1 MSSVLLS
8 WCNDTLKLS
17 ITSRG
22 EKISSL
28 TSDFKNGYLFA
39 ELLYKVNQ
47 LPFEFP
53 GPMIDNDRSET
64 IISNYANLQDTF
76 SRLGI
81 ELQGKLVSNLVT
93 GKAGT
98 AESVLYRLKTQLA
111 PFERV
116 VVGRPPTEGSKAL
129 ARLEPKLA
137 KPSYQTMTN
146 MIFNK
151 VLHKIVGN
159 QRELDMAEFLQK
171 FTHNARNEHFAN
183 IDAYNRSVLEYMRS
197 FYQEFRKDRRS
208 HMEILAKR
216 ERELTE
222 KGAQEWS
229 RNQSVRLAEVRQQR
243 YIAMRLAAENAA
255 KKRSLV
261 GKDFSEFTHGTSEL
275 ALLAAVHGINV
286 EPTGAALEAQRIVPN
301 GPPLSNSLSR
311 DEYLAELASR
321 LGPEGGAKPT
331 LGRTS
336 SGSAGVMSAQIA
348 SAVSGAGTE
357 SLSESAIHAATY
369 RASDTAARHIVNTLQ
384 ARKGS
389 EAEAASLRTRR
400 RRNVLAASE
409 LETER
414 VLHKQRIEQLK
425 SAALK
430 PSIPET
436 ALIGVVR
443 GVLRAEKAFIQ
454 RRQELDSLDA
464 LRRSETNWAE
474 LSRQRDVFVNIRAR
488 HDRAVQLACFT
499 YDNCIAE
506 RNRLNEAEAIS
517 FARFIAL
524 KIVDFSTEAA
534 KGRELLRGRSGP
546 VSRLTGAVK
555 ALLRLGDKTRNI
567 NEEHKSSSKETDDIM
582 ALADEAQAALDE
594 PDDGSRFDSGEND
607 LSQSVYRDLTTMLSS
622 DFPISAAY
630 PDLSQSMRPLAQ
642 PGSFDMEAGVSHIAL
657 VNALRSAESAAAV
670 AISKSTSN
678 PSDHSL
684 AAAAASASTAVTI
697 AAAAV
702 AASEANTVSVIMLRD
717 TPEAIA
723 MLPLAGVRGELP
735 SEMPPSDIEGSILT
749 EAQALLDA
757 CNLRD
762 HLVKIGAWGEIP
774 DYHSSQLS
782 ELAVAAL
789 EGFVSG
795 FLVRSSNKV
804 KLGLPALLPEIFSP
818 VKVPEAQ
825 APSIPI
831 PEPTPTPAPAPS
843 TVKSG
848 GAPTGKAPVPAA
860 AGARRNSAAKVEPSI
875 IASSVSLPVSAVAQV
890 IEDDSPPLDPFS
902 TEGFRGINS
911 RSSRIN
917 TALSA
922 ATESSS
928 TPATALLAS
937 SFTQFA
943 LRQEPSAASDVLGL
957 VVRNIE
963 EAAQAAD
970 IRLNGPPPATAFD
983 KAALLRPFR
992 FPVQVAMIGPQHSGI
1007 LTQSTKLADL
1017 FNLALIHP
1025 KSLLMRGVVLA
1036 WPSSNQFKKAVS
1048 EEHGSRPSSR
1058 SGVAVT
1064 STTSVYTHVAPG
1076 THQKGVMPL
1085 YTVPAN
1091 ELPSGGHGIRR
1102 PHLNAV
1108 GGRAESIDTDGGFA
1122 SAQAGS
1128 LPTLSSSSIDQGDKN
1143 RRAGR
1148 KQPTHLPPPP
1158 LVVGDALPSHTASV
1172 FGIVMQTDEAPSN
1185 VPKTLI
1191 STIPVSES
1199 RLLSPLFDNELRRLG
1214 QLVLSSSAHLPMD
1227 NGRYFKDAIG
1237 IPGTVDAHVDWN
1249 KLPDSIFVE
1258 CICSAITQLA
1268 NVTGM
1273 AAHHVDRPAHSVSTT
1288 EGSIRGWILA
1298 GFPNSLNQARL
1309 LEKALT
1315 GFEDKGPLS
1324 KPSNTTPSAFK
1335 RDDHDPTTMR
1345 TTASDLLMAHLPQ
1358 EGASPTAQSAH
1369 LMALLQES
1377 SIGADLRTS
1386 SHVFEAKSGAAA
1398 RIEDSVKFWSAL
1410 MAPAPEIGGAK
1421 SNVPRYEISW
1431 PHALDAVLRLDTTP
1445 ERILRRALG
1454 WVADTQ
1460 SIGPTT
1466 VWNKKSM
1473 NSGVRVFAR
1482 QLEQTPLTLHS
1493 HAMVHGQHNSG
1504 NNPSI
1509 TSTPDCPVAAVLVA
1523 MAGIDL
1529 PEQQSLHAPG
1539 SGRNQKA
1546 QPIPSVGDP
1555 AIGPPS
1561 PMSMPESLLNES
1573 SLGSASDG
1581 LYNSH
1586 MQIPLQPLYDNHM
1599 PAQHLP
1605 FVYHTDAI
1613 PPQHLHE
1620 SIVTFAP
1627 IISAEMAY
1635 RPGSDGCVVFSDQQ
1649 VVDLEGTALQIAKDM
1664 EAYANEVS
1672 SLDQFYS
1679 RGPGLIRVVKTW
1691 TTKRGSLAPINKRKQ
1706 AAPPLQSSASI
1717 SIAPV
1722 EDMVAGGQASVVPS
1736 ASFDDFL
1743 TVNCV
1748 EGVGGAVEAEEED
1761 GIDDHINTNV
1771 HFQTST
1777 DGELDGDSYVD
1788 YRVGGGRGG
1797 ITGPSSRATV
1807 SMFLPHDESAAVAA
1821 SGSLRVNTV
1830 PMPPA
1835 TAGEWAPARFDTLNE
1850 RELTDRLAST
1860 LRLALSA
1867 KQDADNAR
1875 AFAYEEA
1882 LAAVTTE
1889 TQLIINHRQFAQKL
1903 RSGAGI
1909 AAAEARQFMIQERS
1923 RLLAA
1928 RRNAAAA
1935 AGIDLDDDEEDDEE
1949 DDLDNED
1956 GSNLSQDAVRKA
1968 NIEVDPLTLPPNADI
1983 LVYRDPGS
1991 MRIAPP
1997 PLPESVIL
2005 QATEIATAQEQA
2017 FAAFNAAKESKAKA
2031 GGVSFGGEKT
2041 EVQVMPSKLILPAI
2055 PHASIAFVLK
2065 SEWDT
2070 AVKTYVSEAKI
2081 AMRCLRVAEHASV
2094 ARLAIVRRRVREL
2107 AGRPC
2112 PELQLPMAHF
2122 QRNWNDFGLSSG
2134 LVAGSSRA
2142 LGAVADIE
2150 YVLRGAKSSKP
2161 ARELIASEFLL
2172 RLEETTQGMWDA
2184 VDHREGESIARLA
2197 DLVGD
2202 GWVAHAQA
2210 SATAC
2215 FVKLLKAEVKR
2226 FDGTRRVLL
2235 DYYSAAEGAKVAF
2248 DDFIGTALTASSEAA
2263 AKEAA
2268 ALLAAAKKAPPLSRV
2283 GSRRSST
2290 APAVAQE
2297 AHHTK
2302 VEPASAPAPAVAKPG
2317 GKPSAPTSSKPG
2329 SASGTKP
2336 GVASPDPTSQTVGA
2350 PPQTPSASATATL
2363 EIKKSPTGLLP
2374 PLLPAESDGVDENAL
2389 TDAIDPRRLHF
2400 IFSNVVNNLLKD
2412 FGGGLLSSS
2421 LVSDD
2426 KAFPGLD
2433 ELDGDEFS
2441 LTATALKD
2449 PPPPESKR
2457 VTISEDE
2464 ELAKSQADA
2473 AAATAAPAKPEAA
2486 GKGKPGSAAATKS
2499 TPATGKPGSGKGA
2512 AAPAP
2517 APAPEPA
2524 PVPAP
2529 APAPTPPVEPLGP
2542 KLYEARVLVRPL
2554 KRLIT
2559 AIRAASAIADA
2570 VTACIESMVIAQA
2583 RAREKRL
2590 RADRQS
2596 VRTAISNALSES
2608 TDAKIKQIEAD
2619 AAAAKAALLQKQKA
2633 ASSSPPASNAIV
2645 APVKPVVKPSAAAVR
2660 EFAAAAVVLEVDIG
2674 KIADE
2679 AAPSDNGSIAPSGVG
2694 VSAFLDEGLFVALRY
2709 ETEKFRAG
2717 LAVILRHCAAHVNR
2731 IAKRADSCFLGAH
2744 SDIMRASMS
2753 EGACVEAFASLAKT
2767 CIIKGKPL
2775 PHELKIKQSADCAA
2789 FLVDK
2794 ASRMIQISDSDSI
2807 GGGLLSIARPS
2818 TLPGVFS
2825 CIERGD
2831 LTADAEEED
2840 EVLFDSQ
2847 DGEHQARE
2855 LMLGLSPHQ
2864 STLVA
2869 SCLRGTAVT
2878 YSSDASGPFGAYGV
2892 APTSTIPL
2900 NLFVDSL
2907 TRLGASGMLP
2917 AQWAHAAL
2925 AAMSVSASDK
2935 EAARSSPLH
2944 ILGEMFKVTEV
2955 GAGTAAA
2962 AAIAAGD
2969 AEAAAIEDVVE
2980 WRMFVASLVISGPA
2994 DDMLPTNGPGSD
3006 APIQRAY
3013 KASVASIRRN
3023 GGTVILPDVLA
3034 ISNGISQ
3041 PPTPDEVLT
3050 LYNAAT
3056 GRTSSSSPT
3065 TSPGKTGLVEAWKS
3079 AVFDVDD
3086 STLDGN
3092 GALDRDASLRDS
3104 SSQFQA
3110 ALVLRSE
3117 VSNCGAWW
3125 FEKTNVLDSSSVRPE
3140 PSVNDRPKYYADG
3153 DVILADEYTED
3164 DISTL
3169 RNSIDATTAFDGT
3182 SGPFSGWHHVS
3193 ESHASPLAFSNDTR
3207 AGMRAFA
3214 AKEDRAQVSKET
3226 AAATS
3231 NAMRSCTIGDAA
3243 IKAVLLDTFGVYAGA
3258 VYTDPATLESKGY
3271 SESDQ
3276 LVDVSGLCRA
3286 LMNVSRARS
3295 SQ

>member
-1 MSSVLLS
+1 MSGVILS
-8 WCNDTLKLS
+8 WCNDSLKLS
-17 ITSRG
+17 SSRG
-22 EKISSL
+22 EKVTSL
-28 TSDFKNGYLFA
+28 DLDFANGYLFA
-39 ELLYKVNQ
+39 ELLFKVNQ
-47 LPFEFP
+47 LPFSFP
-53 GPMIDNDRSET
+53 GPFVDDDRSET
-64 IISNYANLQDTF
+64 IINNYAHLQDTF
-76 SRLGI
+76 TRLGI
-81 ELQGKLVSNLVT
+81 ELQGSIVAALVA
-93 GKAGT
+93 KKKGT
-98 AESVLYRLKTQLA
+98 VESVLYRLKTQLA

-146 MIFNK
+146 MVFDK
-151 VLHKIVGN
+151 VLHRIAGN
-159 QRELDMAEFLQK
+159 QREHDMAEFLEK
-171 FTHNARNEHFAN
+171 FTHDARNEHFAN

-197 FYQEFRKDRRS
+197 FYQDFRKERRN
-208 HMEILAKR
+208 HMAVLTER

-261 GKDFSEFTHGTSEL
+261 GKDLGEITHGTSEL

-336 SGSAGVMSAQIA
+336 SGSAGTMSAQIA
-348 SAVSGAGTE
+348 SAVSGSGAE

-369 RASDTAARHIVNTLQ
+369 RASDAAAKHIVNTLQ

-414 VLHKQRIEQLK
+414 VLHHQRIEQLK

-474 LSRQRDVFVNIRAR
+474 LSRQRDVFVGIRSR

-506 RNRLNEAEAIS
+506 RSRNLEAEAIS

-546 VSRLTGAVK
+546 VSRLSRAVK
-555 ALLRLGDKTRNI
+555 ALLKLGGGASKNI
-567 NEEHKSSSKETDDIM
+567 TSSSNEEHKSSSKEADEIM
-582 ALADEAQAALDE
+582 ALADEAQGSSE

-607 LSQSVYRDLTTMLSS
+607 LSQTVYRDLMTMLSS
-622 DFPISAAY
+622 DFPIAAAY
-630 PDLSQSMRPLAQ
+630 PNLSQYVRPLAQ
-642 PGSFDMEAGVSHIAL
+642 PGVFDMEASVTHIGL
-657 VNALRSAESAAAV
+657 IDALRTAEATAAAAV
-670 AISKSTSN
+670 AKSSAN

-702 AASEANTVSVIMLRD
+702 AASEASAVSVSFLRE

-735 SEMPPSDIEGSILT
+735 SDMPPSDIEESILT
-749 EAQALLDA
+749 EAQTLLDA
-757 CNLRD
+757 CNIRD
-762 HLVKIGAWGEIP
+762 FLVRIGAWGESP
-774 DYHSSQLS
+774 DLHSSQLS
-782 ELAVAAL
+782 EQAMIAV

-804 KLGLPALLPEIFSP
+804 RLGLPALLPEIFAPAKAPEAPQSAP
-818 VKVPEAQ
+818 VPE
-825 APSIPI
+825 
-831 PEPTPTPAPAPS
+831 PAPAPAAPAG
-843 TVKSG
+843 KSG
-848 GAPTGKAPVPAA
+848 GAPPSGKAPAPTS
-860 AGARRNSAAKVEPSI
+860 AGARRNSVAKAEPPSAALLPSPP
-875 IASSVSLPVSAVAQV
+875 AAEVTP
-890 IEDDSPPLDPFS
+890 IEDDSPPLDPLS
-902 TEGFRGINS
+902 TDGFRGISS
-911 RSSRIN
+911 RSTRIN
-917 TALSA
+917 TALAAA
-922 ATESSS
+922 ATSAS
-928 TPATALLAS
+928 TPSANLLAS

-943 LRQEPSAASDVLGL
+943 LGQDPSAASDVLGL

-970 IRLNGPPPATAFD
+970 VRVNGPPPATAFD
-983 KAALLRPFR
+983 KASLLRPFR
-992 FPVQVAMIGPQHSGI
+992 FPVQVAMIGPPHSGI

-1025 KSLLMRGVVLA
+1025 RSLLMRGVVLA
-1036 WPSSNQFKKAVS
+1036 WPSSNQFKKAIS

-1058 SGVAVT
+1058 SGVAVA
-1064 STTSVYTHVAPG
+1064 SSTSVYTHAAPG

-1085 YTVPAN
+1085 YSVPAN

-1102 PHLNAV
+1102 PHINVV

-1122 SAQAGS
+1122 SAPAGS
-1128 LPTLSSSSIDQGDKN
+1128 LPTLSSSSIDQQQGDKQ
-1143 RRAGR
+1143 RRTGR
-1148 KQPTHLPPPP
+1148 KQPTHIPPPP
-1158 LVVGDALPSHTASV
+1158 LIVGDALPSHTASV

-1214 QLVLSSSAHLPMD
+1214 QLVLSSPAHLPMD
-1227 NGRYFKDAIG
+1227 NGRYLKEVTG
-1237 IPGTVDAHVDWN
+1237 VPGTVDAHVDWS
-1249 KLPDSIFVE
+1249 KLPDAIVVE

-1273 AAHHVDRPAHSVSTT
+1273 AAHHVDRPANSVSTT
-1288 EGSIRGWILA
+1288 DGGILGWILS

-1315 GFEDKGPLS
+1315 GFEDKGPLP
-1324 KPSNTTPSAFK
+1324 KPSNATPSAFT
-1335 RDDHDPTTMR
+1335 RDHHDPSTMR
-1345 TTASDLLMAHLPQ
+1345 AAASDMLMAHLPQ
-1358 EGASPTAQSAH
+1358 EGSSPKAQSAH

-1386 SHVFEAKSGAAA
+1386 SHVLEAKSGAAA

-1410 MAPAPEIGGAK
+1410 IAPAPEIGGAK
-1421 SNVPRYEISW
+1421 AVVPRYEVNW

-1445 ERILRRALG
+1445 ERLLRRALG
-1454 WVADTQ
+1454 WMVDMQ
-1460 SIGPTT
+1460 SENPVS

-1473 NSGVRVFAR
+1473 GPGVRTLAR
-1482 QLEQTPLTLHS
+1482 LLDQPPLTLHS
-1493 HAMVHGQHNSG
+1493 HAMVQGQHHNS
-1504 NNPSI
+1504 NEASI

-1546 QPIPSVGDP
+1546 HPAPSIGDP

-1581 LYNSH
+1581 VYNSH
-1586 MQIPLQPLYDNHM
+1586 MHVPQPVFDNHT

-1605 FVYHTDAI
+1605 FVYHADAI

-1620 SIVTFAP
+1620 SVVNFTP

-1635 RPGSDGCVVFSDQQ
+1635 RPGSDGCVVFSDPR
-1649 VVDLEGTALQIAKDM
+1649 VVDLEGTALQVSKEL
-1664 EAYANEVS
+1664 EAFVNEIP

-1679 RGPGLIRVVKTW
+1679 RGPGLIRIVKTW
-1691 TTKRGSLAPINKRKQ
+1691 TTRRGTIAQNNKRKP
-1706 AAPPLQSSASI
+1706 AAPLQSSASI

-1722 EDMVAGGQASVVPS
+1722 EDMVAGGQASVLPS

-1743 TVNCV
+1743 AVNGNEV
-1748 EGVGGAVEAEEED
+1748 VGSAVEAGEED
-1761 GIDDHINTNV
+1761 GADDQSNNHA

-1788 YRVGGGRGG
+1788 YRATGGRGG
-1797 ITGPSSRATV
+1797 AVGPSVRTQG

-1821 SGSLRVNTV
+1821 SGSFRVNAA

-1835 TAGEWAPARFDTLNE
+1835 TAGEWVPSRFDTLNE
-1850 RELTDRLAST
+1850 RELTDRLSST
-1860 LRLALSA
+1860 LRSALAA

-1889 TQLIINHRQFAQKL
+1889 TQLIINHRQLAQKL
-1903 RSGAGI
+1903 RSGAGV
-1909 AAAEARQFMIQERS
+1909 AAAEAKQFVIQERS
-1923 RLLAA
+1923 KLLAQ
-1928 RRNAAAA
+1928 RRSAAAA
-1935 AGIDLDDDEEDDEE
+1935 AGVELDDDDEEEEEEDEE
-1949 DDLDNED
+1949 VVED
-1956 GSNLSQDAVRKA
+1956 GDSSERPRGSQKA
-1968 NIEVDPLTLPPNADI
+1968 PIDLDPLTMPPNADV

-1997 PLPESVIL
+1997 PLPDAVVL
-2005 QATEIATAQEQA
+2005 QATEIAVTQEKA
-2017 FAAFNAAKESKAKA
+2017 LEAIKAANESSAKS
-2031 GGVSFGGEKT
+2031 GGVSFDNKNNISST
-2041 EVQVMPSKLILPAI
+2041 ISKVTLPSV

-2065 SEWDT
+2065 SGWDSS
-2070 AVKTYVSEAKI
+2070 VKEYISEAKV

-2094 ARLAIVRRRVREL
+2094 ARLAIVRRRIREL

-2134 LVAGSSRA
+2134 LTAGSSRA
-2142 LGAVADIE
+2142 LGAVAEVE
-2150 YVLRGAKSSKP
+2150 YTLRGSKSTKP

-2184 VDHREGESIARLA
+2184 VDHREGESVARLA
-2197 DLVGD
+2197 DLVSD

-2268 ALLAAAKKAPPLSRV
+2268 ALLAAAKKAPSLSRV

-2290 APAVAQE
+2290 APAPVHQDAPPAKAEPVA
-2297 AHHTK
+2297 A
-2302 VEPASAPAPAVAKPG
+2302 APAAPKPGAKPV
-2317 GKPSAPTSSKPG
+2317 AHASSKPG
-2329 SASGTKP
+2329 SASGVKP
-2336 GVASPDPTSQTVGA
+2336 GASPDPSQTGA

-2363 EIKKSPTGLLP
+2363 ETKKTPSSLLP
-2374 PLLPAESDGVDENAL
+2374 PLPPVEPDGVDEAAL
-2389 TDAIDPRRLHF
+2389 VDSMDLRRLHA
-2400 IFSNVVNNLLKD
+2400 ILSNVVNNLLKD
-2412 FGGGLLSSS
+2412 FVGGLLPSS
-2421 LVSDD
+2421 LLSED

-2433 ELDGDEFS
+2433 DLDGEEFS

-2449 PPPPESKR
+2449 PPPPESKK
-2457 VTISEDE
+2457 VTISPDDE
-2464 ELAKSQADA
+2464 LVKREAEA
-2473 AAATAAPAKPEAA
+2473 AAAAAAAAAKPET
-2486 GKGKPGSAAATKS
+2486 GKGKSAAAAKG
-2499 TPATGKPGSGKGA
+2499 AAAKPGSGKGA

-2517 APAPEPA
+2517 APE
-2524 PVPAP
+2524 PAP
-2529 APAPTPPVEPLGP
+2529 APVEVPAPPSPPLEPPGP
-2542 KLYEARVLVRPL
+2542 KLSEARVLIRPL

-2559 AIRAASAIADA
+2559 AIRAASAVADA
-2570 VTACIESMVIAQA
+2570 VTACVESMVIAQA

-2590 RADRQS
+2590 RSDRLS
-2596 VRTAISNALSES
+2596 VRAAIATALSES
-2608 TDAKIKQIEAD
+2608 TESKIKQIEAEA
-2619 AAAAKAALLQKQKA
+2619 AAAAKAALLQKQKSL
-2633 ASSSPPASNAIV
+2633 SSSPPASNAV
-2645 APVKPVVKPSAAAVR
+2645 PAAVKPVVKPSAAAIR
-2660 EFAAAAVVLEVDIG
+2660 DYAAAAVVLEVDIG
-2674 KIADE
+2674 KIANE
-2679 AAPSDNGSIAPSGVG
+2679 AAPSDNGAVAPSGVG

-2794 ASRMIQISDSDSI
+2794 ASKMIQISESDAI
-2807 GGGLLSIARPS
+2807 GGGLLSISRPS
-2818 TLPGVFS
+2818 SLPGVFS
-2825 CIERGD
+2825 CVERGD
-2831 LTADAEEED
+2831 LAADEEE
-2840 EVLFDSQ
+2840 EGELHFDSV
-2847 DGEHQARE
+2847 DSEHQARE
-2855 LMLGLSPHQ
+2855 LMLGLSPYQ

-2900 NLFVDSL
+2900 TLFVDSL

-2925 AAMSVSASDK
+2925 TAMSVSASDK
-2935 EAARSSPLH
+2935 EASKKSPLH
-2944 ILGEMFKVTEV
+2944 ILGDMFRVTEV

-2969 AEAAAIEDVVE
+2969 TEAAAIEDVVE

-2994 DDMLPTNGPGSD
+2994 EDMIPSNGPGSE
-3006 APIQRAY
+3006 APIQRAF
-3013 KASVASIRRN
+3013 KASVDSIRRN

-3041 PPTPDEVLT
+3041 SPTPDQVLT

-3056 GRTSSSSPT
+3056 GRSTSSPSSSPT
-3065 TSPGKTGLVEAWKS
+3065 KGGLVEAWKS

-3086 STLDGN
+3086 STLDAN

-3117 VSNCGAWW
+3117 VANCGAWW
-3125 FEKTNVLDSSSVRPE
+3125 FEKTNILDSSSVRPE
-3140 PSVNDRPKYYADG
+3140 PSLNDRAKYYADG
-3153 DVILADEYTED
+3153 DVILADEYVD
-3164 DISTL
+3164 DDVQTL
-3169 RNSIDATTAFDGT
+3169 RNSIDATTGYDGT
-3182 SGPFSGWHHVS
+3182 SGPFTGWHHVS
-3193 ESHASPLAFSNDTR
+3193 EFHASPLAFSNDTR

-3214 AKEDRAQVSKET
+3214 SKEDRAHVSKET

-3231 NAMRSCTIGDAA
+3231 NAMRSCTAGDAA

-3258 VYTDPATLESKGY
+3258 VYTDPAALESKGY

-3276 LVDVSGLCRA
+3276 LIDVSGLCRA

-3295 SQ
+3295 AQ

>member
-1 MSSVLLS
+1 MSGVILS
-8 WCNDTLKLS
+8 WCNDSLKLF
-17 ITSRG
+17 SRG
-22 EKISSL
+22 EKVTVL
-28 TSDFKNGYLFA
+28 DQDFANGYLFA
-39 ELLYKVNQ
+39 ELLHKVNQ

-53 GPMIDNDRSET
+53 GPFVDDDRSET
-64 IISNYANLQDTF
+64 IIKNYANLQDTF
-76 SRLGI
+76 TRLGV
-81 ELQGKLVSNLVT
+81 ELQGSIVAALVAR
-93 GKAGT
+93 KKGT

-146 MIFNK
+146 MVFDK
-151 VLHKIVGN
+151 VLHRIAGN
-159 QRELDMAEFLQK
+159 QREHDMAEFLKK
-171 FTHNARNEHFAN
+171 FTHDARNEHFAH
-183 IDAYNRSVLEYMRS
+183 IDAYNKSVLEYLRS
-197 FYQEFRKDRRS
+197 YYQDFRKVRRD
-208 HMEILAKR
+208 HMADLTRR

-243 YIAMRLAAENAA
+243 YIAMRLAAEGAA
-255 KKRSLV
+255 KKRSLL
-261 GKDFSEFTHGTSEL
+261 GKDLHEFTHGTSEL

-286 EPTGAALEAQRIVPN
+286 EPTGEALEAQRIVPN

-336 SGSAGVMSAQIA
+336 SGSAGTMSAQIA
-348 SAVSGAGTE
+348 SAVSGTGTE

-369 RASDTAARHIVNTLQ
+369 RASDAAAKHIVSTLQ

-414 VLHKQRIEQLK
+414 VLHHQRIEQLK

-474 LSRQRDVFVNIRAR
+474 LSRQRDVFVNIRSR

-506 RNRLNEAEAIS
+506 RNRNLEAEAIS
-517 FARFIAL
+517 FARFLAL

-546 VSRLTGAVK
+546 ISRLSQAVK
-555 ALLRLGDKTRNI
+555 ALLKLGDNSMKSASLS
-567 NEEHKSSSKETDDIM
+567 NEEHKSSSNEADEIM
-582 ALADEAQAALDE
+582 ALADEAHGASE

-622 DFPISAAY
+622 DFPVAAAY
-630 PDLSQSMRPLAQ
+630 PNLAQHMRPLAQ
-642 PGSFDMEAGVSHIAL
+642 PGAFDLEASVTHIGLVDAL
-657 VNALRSAESAAAV
+657 HSAEAAA
-670 AISKSTSN
+670 AAAAAKALAH

-684 AAAAASASTAVTI
+684 AAAAASANNAVTI

-702 AASEANTVSVIMLRD
+702 AASEANAVSASMLRD

-735 SEMPPSDIEGSILT
+735 SDMPPSDIEESILT

-762 HLVKIGAWGEIP
+762 FLVGIGAWGETP
-774 DYHSSQLS
+774 DFHSSQLS
-782 ELAVAAL
+782 EQAMIAI

-795 FLVRSSNKV
+795 FLVRSSNKM
-804 KLGLPALLPEIFSP
+804 KLGLPALLPEIFAP
-818 VKVPEAQ
+818 AKVPEAPVVQ
-825 APSIPI
+825 PI
-831 PEPTPTPAPAPS
+831 PEPAPAPAPAP
-843 TVKSG
+843 TGKSG
-848 GAPTGKAPVPAA
+848 GAAPSGKAPAPTS
-860 AGARRNSAAKVEPSI
+860 AGARRNSVAKVEPSV
-875 IASSVSLPVSAVAQV
+875 ASVPSAPVAEVAPV
-890 IEDDSPPLDPFS
+890 EEDSPPLDPLS
-902 TEGFRGINS
+902 TDGFRGISS

-917 TALSA
+917 TALAAAAVSA
-922 ATESSS
+922 TTPSSS
-928 TPATALLAS
+928 LLAS

-943 LRQEPSAASDVLGL
+943 LGQDASAASDVLGL

-970 IRLNGPPPATAFD
+970 VRVNGPPPASAFD
-983 KAALLRPFR
+983 KASLLRPFR
-992 FPVQVAMIGPQHSGI
+992 FPIQVAMIGPPHSGI
-1007 LTQSTKLADL
+1007 LTQSTKLAEL

-1025 KSLLMRGVVLA
+1025 RSLLMRGVVLA

-1058 SGVAVT
+1058 SGVAVASST
-1064 STTSVYTHVAPG
+1064 SIYTHAAPG

-1102 PHLNAV
+1102 PHMNVV
-1108 GGRAESIDTDGGFA
+1108 GGRAESVDTEGGFA
-1122 SAQAGS
+1122 SAPAGS
-1128 LPTLSSSSIDQGDKN
+1128 LPTLSSSSIDQNQGDKQ

-1148 KQPTHLPPPP
+1148 KQPSHLPPPP

-1191 STIPVSES
+1191 STIPVSEP

-1214 QLVLSSSAHLPMD
+1214 QLVLSSPAHLPMD
-1227 NGRYFKDAIG
+1227 NGRYFKDTIG
-1237 IPGTVDAHVDWN
+1237 APGTVDAHVDWN
-1249 KLPDSIFVE
+1249 KLPDSIVVE

-1273 AAHHVDRPAHSVSTT
+1273 AAHHVDRPANSVSTT
-1288 EGSIRGWILA
+1288 EGSILGWILS

-1315 GFEDKGPLS
+1315 GFEDKGPLP
-1324 KPSNTTPSAFK
+1324 KPSNATPSAFT
-1335 RDDHDPTTMR
+1335 RDHHDPSTMR
-1345 TTASDLLMAHLPQ
+1345 AAASDMLMAHLPQ
-1358 EGASPTAQSAH
+1358 EGSSPKAQSAH

-1386 SHVFEAKSGAAA
+1386 SHVLEAKTGAAA

-1410 MAPAPEIGGAK
+1410 IAPAPEIGGAK
-1421 SNVPRYEISW
+1421 AVVPRYEINW

-1445 ERILRRALG
+1445 ERLLRRALG
-1454 WVADTQ
+1454 WLVDSQTV
-1460 SIGPTT
+1460 GPVT

-1473 NSGVRVFAR
+1473 GSGVRTVAR
-1482 QLEQTPLTLHS
+1482 QFEQPPLTLHS
-1493 HAMVHGQHNSG
+1493 DAMVQGQHHNSSDA
-1504 NNPSI
+1504 SI
-1509 TSTPDCPVAAVLVA
+1509 TSTPECPVAAVLVA

-1539 SGRNQKA
+1539 SGRNIKA
-1546 QPIPSVGDP
+1546 HPAPSFGDP
-1555 AIGPPS
+1555 AVGPPS

-1581 LYNSH
+1581 IYNSH
-1586 MQIPLQPLYDNHM
+1586 MHIPQPVYDIHT

-1620 SIVTFAP
+1620 SIVNFTP

-1635 RPGSDGCVVFSDQQ
+1635 RPGSDGCVVFTDPR
-1649 VVDLEGTALQIAKDM
+1649 VVDLEGTALQISKEL
-1664 EAYANEVS
+1664 EAFVNEIP

-1691 TTKRGSLAPINKRKQ
+1691 TTRRGTIAQNNKRRA
-1706 AAPPLQSSASI
+1706 AAPLQPSASI

-1743 TVNCV
+1743 AVNGV
-1748 EGVGGAVEAEEED
+1748 EVVGSAAEAGEED
-1761 GIDDHINTNV
+1761 DDQNNNHA
-1771 HFQTST
+1771 HFHTST

-1788 YRVGGGRGG
+1788 YRATGGRGG
-1797 ITGPSSRATV
+1797 AGGPSIRAQG

-1821 SGSLRVNTV
+1821 SGSFRVNAA

-1835 TAGEWAPARFDTLNE
+1835 TAGEWVPSRFDTLNE
-1850 RELTDRLAST
+1850 RELTDRLSTT
-1860 LRLALSA
+1860 LRSALAA

-1889 TQLIINHRQFAQKL
+1889 TQLIINHRQLAQKL

-1909 AAAEARQFMIQERS
+1909 AAAEAKQFVLLERKK
-1923 RLLAA
+1923 LLAQ
-1928 RRNAAAA
+1928 RRSAATA
-1935 AGIDLDDDEEDDEE
+1935 AGIELDDDDEEDEEDEE
-1949 DDLDNED
+1949 DAEEGNDSDRTSE
-1956 GSNLSQDAVRKA
+1956 SRKA
-1968 NIEVDPLTLPPNADI
+1968 PVDLDPLTLPPNADV

-1997 PLPESVIL
+1997 PLPETVVL
-2005 QATEIATAQEQA
+2005 QATELAAAQEKA
-2017 FAAFNAAKESKAKA
+2017 LEAIKVANESNAKA
-2031 GGVSFGGEKT
+2031 GGVSFGDKKVVT
-2041 EVQVMPSKLILPAI
+2041 PTIDKITLPSI
-2055 PHASIAFVLK
+2055 PHASVAFVLK

-2070 AVKTYVSEAKI
+2070 SVKEYVSEAKI

-2134 LVAGSSRA
+2134 LAAGSSRT
-2142 LGAVADIE
+2142 LGAVAEVE
-2150 YVLRGAKSSKP
+2150 YALRGAKSTKP

-2197 DLVGD
+2197 DLVSD

-2215 FVKLLKAEVKR
+2215 FVKLLKAEIKR

-2268 ALLAAAKKAPPLSRV
+2268 ALLAAAKKAPSLSRV

-2290 APAVAQE
+2290 APAPAQQD
-2297 AHHTK
+2297 APPAK
-2302 VEPASAPAPAVAKPG
+2302 AEPAPAPAAAAPKPGAKPAA
-2317 GKPSAPTSSKPG
+2317 PSGAKPG

-2336 GVASPDPTSQTVGA
+2336 GASPDPTSQSGA

-2363 EIKKSPTGLLP
+2363 EVKKPSSLLP
-2374 PLLPAESDGVDENAL
+2374 PLPPVEPDGVDDVAL
-2389 TDAIDPRRLHF
+2389 VDSMDPRRLHM
-2400 IFSNVVNNLLKD
+2400 IFSNIVNNLLKD
-2412 FGGGLLSSS
+2412 FGGGHLPNTLLSN
-2421 LVSDD
+2421 D
-2426 KAFPGLD
+2426 KAYPGLD
-2433 ELDGDEFS
+2433 ELDGEEFT

-2449 PPPPESKR
+2449 PPPPESKKS
-2457 VTISEDE
+2457 TTSQDE
-2464 ELAKSQADA
+2464 ELAKSQAEAAAAAA
-2473 AAATAAPAKPEAA
+2473 AAATAAAAKPEAA
-2486 GKGKPGSAAATKS
+2486 GKGKAAPAAAKG
-2499 TPATGKPGSGKGA
+2499 AAAKPGSGKG
-2512 AAPAP
+2512 APAP

-2524 PVPAP
+2524 PVEVPPPAP
-2529 APAPTPPVEPLGP
+2529 SPPAEPPGP
-2542 KLYEARVLVRPL
+2542 KLSEARVLIRPL

-2559 AIRAASAIADA
+2559 AIRAASAVADA
-2570 VTACIESMVIAQA
+2570 VTACVESMVIAQA

-2590 RADRQS
+2590 RADRLS
-2596 VRTAISNALSES
+2596 VRSAISNTLTES
-2608 TDAKIKQIEAD
+2608 TEAKVKQIEAD

-2633 ASSSPPASNAIV
+2633 LSSSPPASNVI
-2645 APVKPVVKPSAAAVR
+2645 PVPTKPVVKPSAAAVR

-2674 KIADE
+2674 KIAND
-2679 AAPSDNGSIAPSGVG
+2679 AAPSDSGAVAPSGVG

-2709 ETEKFRAG
+2709 ETEKFRSG

-2794 ASRMIQISDSDSI
+2794 ASKMIQISESDAV
-2807 GGGLLSIARPS
+2807 GGGLLSISRPS

-2825 CIERGD
+2825 CVERGD
-2831 LTADAEEED
+2831 LTADNEEE
-2840 EVLFDSQ
+2840 EELHFDSV

-2855 LMLGLSPHQ
+2855 LMLGLSPYQ

-2925 AAMSVSASDK
+2925 TAMSVSSSDK
-2935 EAARSSPLH
+2935 EAAKSSPLH
-2944 ILGEMFKVTEV
+2944 ILGDMFRVTEV

-2969 AEAAAIEDVVE
+2969 TEAAAIEDVVE

-2994 DDMLPTNGPGSD
+2994 EDMLPSNGPGSE
-3006 APIQRAY
+3006 APIQRAF
-3013 KASVASIRRN
+3013 KASVESIRRN

-3041 PPTPDEVLT
+3041 PPTPDQVLT

-3056 GRTSSSSPT
+3056 GRSTSSPSASP
-3065 TSPGKTGLVEAWKS
+3065 SKGGLVEAWKS

-3086 STLDGN
+3086 STLDAN

-3117 VSNCGAWW
+3117 VANCGAWW
-3125 FEKTNVLDSSSVRPE
+3125 FEKTNVMDSSSVRPE
-3140 PSVNDRPKYYADG
+3140 PSLRDRAKYYADG
-3153 DVILADEYTED
+3153 DIILADEYVD
-3164 DISTL
+3164 DDVQTL
-3169 RNSIDATTAFDGT
+3169 RNSIDATTAYDGT
-3182 SGPFSGWHHVS
+3182 SGPFTGWHHVS

-3214 AKEDRAQVSKET
+3214 SKEDRAQITKET

-3231 NAMRSCTIGDAA
+3231 NAMRSCTAGDAA

-3258 VYTDPATLESKGY
+3258 VYSDPATLESKGY

-3276 LVDVSGLCRA
+3276 LIDVSGLCKA
-3286 LMNVSRARS
+3286 LMNVSRARGA
-3295 SQ
+3295 Q